1 MADLIQTPQMGEVN
15 VDEVLREYGLENA
28 EESDTTIVQT
38 GEQIISIPTRRNAPS
53 DTVAANVTEDTS
65 EIDIDELFGDIASA
79 AEEIPEE
86 EGTEED
92 TDEST
97 DDTLSAL
104 VPESQNQI
112 VTETP
117 DNNLPAS
124 KLSTEEALK
133 LLIPVNS
140 KAAEIDETTSRF
152 SGAAWFAAVQK
163 CTIVLAGMG
172 GIGGYVLYVLS
183 RMKPLQ
189 IFIYDD
195 DVVERVNL
203 SGQMY
208 SLSMV
213 GKKKVNAMA
222 QLAKDFSDYHGV
234 MAIPTK
240 FTSET
245 SASDIMICGF
255 DNMEARKIFFNSW
268 VNHVVKHKNPEN
280 CLYIDGRLD
289 MESFQVFCM
298 RGDDSY
304 NIKRYSNEYLFSDW
318 QAESIACSMKQ
329 TTYCANM
336 IGSVIVNLFTNF
348 VSNTLAPIV
357 ERDLPFKTFYDAGMM
372 YFKTES

>member
-1 MADLIQTPQMGEVN
+1 MADLIQTPQTGEVN

-38 GEQIISIPTRRNAPS
+38 GEQTISIPTRRNTPS
-53 DTVAANVTEDTS
+53 DTVTANVNEDNS
-65 EIDIDELFGDIASA
+65 EIDIDELFGDIADT

-86 EGTEED
+86 EDIEEN
-92 TDEST
+92 TDGNIDNT
-97 DDTLSAL
+97 PSAL

-112 VTETP
+112 VSETP
-117 DNNLPAS
+117 SN

-255 DNMEARKIFFNSW
+255 DNMEARKTFFNSW

-357 ERDLPFKTFYDAGMM
+357 ERELPFKTFYDAGMM